1 MTANQQFWIE
11 LLKEGKG
18 YIPMVL
24 ALIAGWHAP
33 QPRWMKKKPES
44 KEEG

>member
-1 MTANQQFWIE
+1 
-11 LLKEGKG
+11 LREGKG
-18 YIPMVL
+18 YSAVLL

-33 QPRWMKKKPES
+33 QPKYMQKNPG